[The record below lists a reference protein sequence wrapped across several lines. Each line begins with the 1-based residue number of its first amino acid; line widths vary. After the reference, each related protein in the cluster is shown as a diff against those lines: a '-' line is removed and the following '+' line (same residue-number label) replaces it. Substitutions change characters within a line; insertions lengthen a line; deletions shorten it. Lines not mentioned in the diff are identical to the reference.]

1 MSKSNQRGF
10 TMIELV
16 VVIVI
21 LGILAAFALPKYMGL
36 ENQARVA
43 AVNGMTGSI
52 RSAANMAHGV
62 WLASGNP
69 ATITVEGTAITITN
83 GYPNA
88 LGMSQLIQDSSGFTI
103 APNPPVA
110 GSANVKYTP
119 NGARTAA
126 TCYVQYAPPAAASG
140 PIVITMPT
148 AAVLQT
154 SC

>member
-1 MSKSNQRGF
+1 MFKSNQRGF

-88 LGMSQLIQDSSGFTI
+88 LGLSQLIQDSSGFTI
-103 APNPPVA
+103 APSPPVA
-110 GSANVKYTP
+110 GSANVTYTP
-119 NGARTAA
+119 NGARTPA

-140 PIVITMPT
+140 PIVITTPT
-148 AAVLQT
+148 AAQLQA

>member
-1 MSKSNQRGF
+1 MVKSNQRGF

-62 WLASGNP
+62 WMASGNP

-88 LGMSQLIQDSSGFTI
+88 LGLSQLIQDSSGFTV

-119 NGARTAA
+119 NGARTPAN
-126 TCYVQYAPPAAASG
+126 CYVQYAPPAAASG

-148 AAVLQT
+148 AAQLQAG
-154 SC
+154 C